1 MVGVPGSSPGVSTI
15 LELSY
20 KTNYRYYSLMNKLLE
35 SFLRSDHAGEVGA
48 VYIYKGILSI
58 AKDPALVEFSKRHL
72 ETEKEHLR
80 KIEEVLPVSKRS
92 KLVGIWKVAGYLLG
106 FLPSLFG
113 PRIVFATIEAV
124 ESFVEDHYEEQLK
137 YLRAQ
142 NDPDQ
147 ALIDLLQSCQDDEI
161 EHKNESAIKKRSTP
175 GFLLNFWM
183 KIVGW
188 GSSSAVK
195 VAKIIYRLF
204 LLL

>member
-20 KTNYRYYSLMNKLLE
+20 KTNYRYYLFMNKLLE

-72 ETEKEHLR
+72 ETEKAHLR

-106 FLPSLFG
+106 FIPSLFG

-142 NDPDQ
+142 DDPDQ
-147 ALIDLLQSCQDDEI
+147 ALINLLQSCQDDEI

-195 VAKIIYRLF
+195 VAKII
-204 LLL
+204 

>member
-147 ALIDLLQSCQDDEI
+147 TLINLLQSCQDDEI

-195 VAKIIYRLF
+195 VAKII
-204 LLL
+204 

>member
-80 KIEEVLPVSKRS
+80 KIEEVLPASKRS

-142 NDPDQ
+142 DDPDQ
-147 ALIDLLQSCQDDEI
+147 ALINLLQSCQDDEI

-195 VAKIIYRLF
+195 VAKII
-204 LLL
+204 

>member
-58 AKDPALVEFSKRHL
+58 AKDPVLVEFSKRHL

-80 KIEEVLPVSKRS
+80 KIEEVLPLSKRS

-147 ALIDLLQSCQDDEI
+147 TLINLLQSCQDDEI

-195 VAKIIYRLF
+195 VAKII
-204 LLL
+204 

>member
-20 KTNYRYYSLMNKLLE
+20 KTNYRYYSCMNKLLE

-48 VYIYKGILSI
+48 VYIYKGILSV
-58 AKDPALVEFSKRHL
+58 AKDPALVEFSNRHL

-80 KIEEVLPVSKRS
+80 KIEQILPPSKRS
-92 KLVGIWKVAGYLLG
+92 KLVGIWKIAGYLLG
-106 FLPSLFG
+106 FLPSFFG

-142 NDPDQ
+142 DDPDQ
-147 ALIDLLQSCQDDEI
+147 ALINLLQSCQDDEI
-161 EHKNESAIKKRSTP
+161 EHKNESAIKKKSTP

-195 VAKIIYRLF
+195 VAKII
-204 LLL
+204 

>member
-20 KTNYRYYSLMNKLLE
+20 KINYRYYLHMNKLLE

-92 KLVGIWKVAGYLLG
+92 KLVGLWKVAGYLLG

-195 VAKIIYRLF
+195 VAKII
-204 LLL
+204 

>member
-20 KTNYRYYSLMNKLLE
+20 KSNYRYYSLMNKLLE

-142 NDPDQ
+142 DVPDQ
-147 ALIDLLQSCQDDEI
+147 ALINLLQSCQDDEI
-161 EHKNESAIKKRSTP
+161 EHKNESAIKKRFAP

-195 VAKIIYRLF
+195 VAKII
-204 LLL
+204 

>member
-147 ALIDLLQSCQDDEI
+147 ALINLLQSCQDDEI

-195 VAKIIYRLF
+195 VAKII
-204 LLL
+204 

>member
-106 FLPSLFG
+106 FLPTLFG

-142 NDPDQ
+142 DDPDQ
-147 ALIDLLQSCQDDEI
+147 ALINLLQSCQDDEI
-161 EHKNESAIKKRSTP
+161 ENKNESAIKKRSTP

-195 VAKIIYRLF
+195 VAKII
-204 LLL
+204 

>member
-20 KTNYRYYSLMNKLLE
+20 KTNYRYYSFMNKLLE

-195 VAKIIYRLF
+195 VAKII
-204 LLL
+204 

>member
-80 KIEEVLPVSKRS
+80 KIEEVLPASKRS

-106 FLPSLFG
+106 FLPSLLG

-142 NDPDQ
+142 DDPDQ
-147 ALIDLLQSCQDDEI
+147 ALINLLQSCQDDEI

-175 GFLLNFWM
+175 GILLNFWM

-195 VAKIIYRLF
+195 VAKII
-204 LLL
+204 

>member
-58 AKDPALVEFSKRHL
+58 AKDPVLVEFSKRHL
-72 ETEKEHLR
+72 ETEREHLR
-80 KIEEVLPVSKRS
+80 KIEEVLPLSKRS

-106 FLPSLFG
+106 FLPSLLG

-195 VAKIIYRLF
+195 VAKII
-204 LLL
+204 

>member
-106 FLPSLFG
+106 FLPSLLG

-142 NDPDQ
+142 DDPDQ
-147 ALIDLLQSCQDDEI
+147 TLINLLQSCQDDEI

-175 GFLLNFWM
+175 GILLNFWM

-195 VAKIIYRLF
+195 VAKII
-204 LLL
+204 